1 MEETRL
7 ICGRCRVPL
16 EMKST
21 TLTYLGHQ
29 IKQEFPRCPKCG
41 EIYLSE
47 DLVKGKMHD
56 VETMLEE
63 K

>member
-1 MEETRL
+1 MDEKKL

-16 EMKST
+16 TMQST

-29 IKQEFPRCPKCG
+29 VKQDLPRCPICG

-47 DLVKGKMHD
+47 ELVTGKMRD
-56 VETMLEE
+56 VEKMLED